1 MTESVAIALDA
12 MGGDLAPGMV
22 IKGANIARQRFPQ
35 GRFLLFGNEGRIKPL
50 MKKVPHLAKVSSIHH
65 TEIAVKSEDKPAA
78 AVRGARGSSMHLACE
93 AVQSGAAA
101 GVVSAG
107 NTGALLAI
115 AKLMLRTLPG
125 IHRPAIA
132 GFFPTLRGET
142 VMLDLGANVECD
154 ADNLVQ
160 FAIMG
165 NVFARTV
172 LGVLHPTVGIL
183 NVGSEEL
190 KGHEAV
196 REASAMLRNTAMPG
210 QFHGFVEGDDIA
222 KGTVDVVVT
231 DGFTGNIALKTIE
244 GTAKL
249 YTGFLRESF
258 RTSIMARVGYLLARP
273 AINSL
278 RTRVDP
284 RRYNGAIFLGLN
296 GIAVKSHGGT
306 DAVGFANAIGVA
318 IDMVVHGAIEKIT
331 EDFARLTKPPLPDVK
346 AASL

>member
-1 MTESVAIALDA
+1 MTDRVAIALDA
-12 MGGDLAPGMV
+12 MGGDHAPGMV
-22 IKGANIARQRFPQ
+22 IKGANIARQRFP
-35 GRFLLFGNEGRIKPL
+35 RAHFLFFGDENRIKPVL
-50 MKKVPHLAKVSSIHH
+50 RKLPQLAKASSLHH
-65 TEIAVKSEDKPAA
+65 TDLVVTAEDKPSI
-78 AVRGARGSSMHLACE
+78 AVRRRGSSMRMACD
-93 AVQSGAAA
+93 AVESGEAA

-107 NTGALLAI
+107 NTGAFMAI
-115 AKLMLRTLPG
+115 AKLVMKTLPG

-132 GFFPTLRGET
+132 GYFPTLRGES

-154 ADNLVQ
+154 ATNLVE

-172 LGVLHPTVGIL
+172 LGVLHPTVGLL

-190 KGHEAV
+190 KGHEAL
-196 REASAMLRNTAMPG
+196 REASAMLRNTPMPG
-210 QFHGFVEGDDIA
+210 HFHGFVEGDDIA
-222 KGTVDVVVT
+222 KGTVDVIVA
-231 DGFTGNIALKTIE
+231 DGFTGNVALKTIE

-249 YTGFLRESF
+249 YSGFMRETF
-258 RTSIMARVGYLLARP
+258 RSSILARLGYLLARP
-273 AINSL
+273 ALNSL

-318 IDMVVHGAIEKIT
+318 VDMALHGAIDKIK
-331 EDFARLTKPPLPDVK
+331 EDFAKLTAQPQPDLQ